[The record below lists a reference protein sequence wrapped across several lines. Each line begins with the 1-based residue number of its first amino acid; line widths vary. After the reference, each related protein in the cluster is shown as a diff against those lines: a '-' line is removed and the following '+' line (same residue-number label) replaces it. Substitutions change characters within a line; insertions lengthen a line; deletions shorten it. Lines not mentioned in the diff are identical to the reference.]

1 MAVRLETHVAGR
13 IEDYALIG
21 DMQTAALVCRDGTA
35 DWLCLPRFDSHAVFA
50 GLLGTEEHGFWRLGP
65 ARAEGTEPAFAD
77 RRRYR
82 GDSLVLESEWDT
94 PRGTVRVTDFMPPRD
109 GAPQLIRIVEGVS
122 GRVPMR
128 SELRMRFSY
137 GRVTPWVHKVDNRT
151 VAVAG
156 PDSVWL
162 DTEADTYGKNLTTY
176 SDFTVGPGERVA
188 FTISWQ
194 PSHHGPPALPEP
206 EGSLEATELFWRE
219 WVDQCTYHGPYREA
233 VVRSLI
239 TLKALTYAPTGGIVA
254 APTTSLPEEIGGVR
268 NWDYR
273 YTWLRDAAI
282 TLSSLLRT
290 GYREEA
296 RAWREWLLRA
306 VAGDPENLQIMYGI
320 AGEREL
326 GEAELDWL
334 PGYENSGPVRVG
346 NGAANQLQL
355 DVYGEVTE
363 ALHLAHMTGLTRN
376 DYAMGLQLKLIEY
389 LEKHWEEPDEG
400 IWEVRGPRRHFVHS
414 KVMAWVAVDRTIKL
428 VESGE
433 VEGPLERWYQLRDDI
448 HRDVCE
454 RGYDKER
461 NTFTQ
466 SYGSKELDASLLLIP
481 QMGFLPPDDKRVIGT
496 IEAIQRELST
506 EDGFILRYPTEGE
519 EAGVDGLAG
528 DEGAFLACS
537 FWMADDL
544 AMIGRVDEAR
554 QLFEKLLSLR
564 NDLGLLAEE
573 WDSNLQ
579 RQVGNFPQAFSHVP
593 LIDTALRLTASGA
606 YVG

>member
-162 DTEADTYGKNLTTY
+162 DTEAETYGKNLTTY
-176 SDFTVGPGERVA
+176 CDFTVGPGDRVA

-194 PSHHGPPALPEP
+194 PSHHEPPALPEP
-206 EGSLEATELFWRE
+206 ENSLEATENFWRE

-428 VESGE
+428 VESGD

-519 EAGVDGLAG
+519 DAGVDGLAG

-554 QLFEKLLSLR
+554 QLFEKLLALR